1 MFFLAYFPPLWYRVM
16 DPLLIKTLQ
25 GDVARIN
32 FLPSAKSRLVQKY
45 GLHSPTENGH

>member
-25 GDVARIN
+25 GDISRIN

-45 GLHSPTENGH
+45 GLHSPTENRH